1 MQSQIKKWGNSAAI
15 RLPENL
21 LNSAGLSIHSVVNID
36 IIDGQIIIKA
46 SHDQPSRIRLPFTEA
61 ELLDNLDGYTAQ
73 ADALADLLPSENE
86 PF

>member
-1 MQSQIKKWGNSAAI
+1 VQSQIKKWGNSAAI
-15 RLPENL
+15 RLPANL

-36 IIDGQIIIKA
+36 VIDDQIVIKP
-46 SHDQPSRIRLPFTEA
+46 SQDHQSRIRLPVTEA

-73 ADALADLLPSENE
+73 ADALADLLSSENE